1 MRVDEKV
8 INLIE
13 KIRRALKL
21 GQIQQDNFPTDE
33 INNLMEYTLGKTFWD
48 CIGSRP
54 NYGFGNLPEVYK
66 ECLADAVKRND
77 MEECGRILHLFECTY
92 QIFYTALD
100 EEEKI
105 FRQKPYRQMIIDL
118 GTANAQMQYR
128 LHRER
133 QKVFAGRETYALGE
147 GKGVVYTCLLGEG
160 ALNQPEEVSA
170 RVDYLCFTDDEEKW
184 GKKEGVWKFC
194 AVEQIDGQ
202 TDVGEMH
209 KDFLESQYKIMAHK
223 LLKEYDYSVWVA
235 PDITITGD
243 ILRFGKVYGEGMS
256 LLTFLNAEKD
266 CMYEDMSVT
275 QMGTDELNIQIRK
288 AMLRYR
294 KEGYPE
300 HNGLIDGRVIMRNHR
315 DEALG
320 KVMEKWWEEI
330 KNGNIYSANI
340 FNYMAWKQQ
349 YPFSVCNLFIYH
361 NLYFKIS
368 EIDLDT
374 HDEL

>member
-13 KIRRALKL
+13 KIRRALRTGK
-21 GQIQQDNFPTDE
+21 IQPESFPTDE
-33 INNLMEYTLGKTFWD
+33 INNLMEYTLGKSLWD
-48 CIGSRP
+48 CIGSKP
-54 NYGFGNLPEVYK
+54 NCGFGNLPEIYK
-66 ECLADAVKRND
+66 ECLAEAVKRKD

-100 EEEKI
+100 EEEKV

-133 QKVFAGRETYALGE
+133 QKIFDKREGYEFGE

-160 ALNQPEEVSA
+160 VLNQPEEVSA

-194 AVEQIDGQ
+194 AAEQMDGQ
-202 TDVGEMH
+202 ADMGEVH
-209 KDFLESQYKIMAHK
+209 KALLESQYKIMAHK
-223 LLKEYDYSVWVA
+223 ILKEYDYSLWIA

-243 ILRFGKVYGEGMS
+243 VLRFGKVYGDGMS

-315 DEALG
+315 DEELG

-330 KNGNIYSANI
+330 RSGNIYAANI
-340 FNYMAWKQQ
+340 FNYVAWKQK

-361 NLYFKIS
+361 NMYFKVS